1 MLVPEQN
8 KQGLQT
14 LPTECT
20 LCPDVRVEA
29 EGGNTTE
36 ADDNV
41 LTKTGSTRKV
51 DESVSLQLCDF
62 YQYFYC
68 SETLLFRRYFQ
79 NKLEL
84 CFPF

>member
-1 MLVPEQN
+1 MLGPEQN
-8 KQGLQT
+8 REGLQT
-14 LPTECT
+14 LPVEHTFR
-20 LCPDVRVEA
+20 PDAPVEA

-51 DESVSLQLCDF
+51 DEWVSLQLCDF

-68 SETLLFRRYFQ
+68 SKTLLFKRYFQ
-79 NKLEL
+79 NKPKL